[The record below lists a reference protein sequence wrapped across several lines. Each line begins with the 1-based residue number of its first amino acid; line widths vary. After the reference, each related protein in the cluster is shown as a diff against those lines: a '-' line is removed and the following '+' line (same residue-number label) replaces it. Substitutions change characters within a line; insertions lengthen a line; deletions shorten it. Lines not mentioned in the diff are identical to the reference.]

1 MLIVL
6 AFANQEDD
14 HLNLLKEESNE
25 IRRALRPLEK
35 RDFIR
40 IEHEESTTTKELSEM
55 LMDNR
60 DEVHIFHYAG
70 HAGNDELLLEDGLAH
85 EQGLARILG
94 MQKNL
99 KLVFLNGCST
109 KGQVDKL
116 FDMGVKAVIATSAPI
131 NDTKAKDFSIAFYKA
146 LTYKYSLKRAFE
158 FAKGEVELR
167 HRETPVIEMQH
178 RKIGGASTPSVPK
191 DAMPWGLYVQ
201 PEFEQEIYNFR
212 LPYYKE
218 ITVSPDILG
227 SVTTNQYI
235 TQVLQEMCRY
245 NKDIYTK
252 MVEIRNGDEVKR
264 DSSYY
269 FKLVFEN
276 FPLVIGEQIRVLK
289 QMQLPNMARL
299 EQLISTY
306 IVTTQTL
313 YYILLSN
320 FWEEATKKKGFSKN
334 DFLKKNSINHDNCL
348 SFDYIKGMIDI
359 YNRMKTADMSFFA
372 PEMETLITNVT
383 TDGHDTKTSYDML
396 EILRGSFQTM
406 NTADIEAKCIEVEMA
421 VANILWEAAFLVG
434 YEIFSV
440 RDIEIRFP
448 RASSISYE
456 LDWGVADTNTSLF
469 NDENFRKRDVFT
481 NCDSVVMIGYGRDG
495 DMKNY
500 LNLSPFIVDKNTY
513 HKVVRD
519 ENTVQKNRLIDLF
532 LFRYEKDGV
541 YYYSTIRHNYF
552 IALTNEKGTD
562 IVHTKMTLRDF
573 EKGANITNQAPASA
587 FKSSRFSNVSAPIIK
602 SLDEIKPVFADL
614 EFQFEQFKTAF
625 TD

>member
-1 MLIVL
+1 MLIIL
-6 AFANQEDD
+6 AFANQEDE
-14 HLNLLKEESNE
+14 HLGLLKEESNE

-40 IEHEESTTTKELSEM
+40 IEHEESTTSKELAEM

-60 DEVHIFHYAG
+60 DLVHIFHYAG

-94 MQKNL
+94 QQKNL

-116 FDMGVKAVIATSAPI
+116 FEMGVKAVIATSTPI
-131 NDTKAKDFSIAFYKA
+131 NDNKAKDFSIAFYKA
-146 LTYKYSLKRAFE
+146 LTYKYSIKRAFE
-158 FAKGEVELR
+158 FAKGEVEMR
-167 HRETPVIEMQH
+167 YRDAPPMDIQH
-178 RKIGGASTPSVPK
+178 RKIGRANPSVSK
-191 DAMPWGLYVQ
+191 DELPWGLYIQ
-201 PEFEQEIYNFR
+201 PEFEQEILSFR

-218 ITVSPDILG
+218 IVVSDDILTN
-227 SVTTNQYI
+227 VTTNRYI
-235 TQVLQEMCRY
+235 TEVLREMCRY

-289 QMQLPNMARL
+289 QMQLPDLARL
-299 EQLISTY
+299 EQLVSTY

-313 YYILLSN
+313 YYIILSN
-320 FWEEATKKKGFSKN
+320 FWEEAGKKKLPPKY
-334 DFLKKNSINHDNCL
+334 DFLKKNTINHVNCL
-348 SFDYIKGMIDI
+348 TFDYVKGIIDV
-359 YNRMKTADMSFFA
+359 YKRMKALDMPLFA
-372 PEMETLITNVT
+372 PEFETLVTNLT
-383 TDGHDTKTSYDML
+383 TDGHDTKMSYEML
-396 EILRGSFQTM
+396 EILRGGYKKVAK
-406 NTADIEAKCIEVEMA
+406 ADVQQKCLDAEMA

-495 DMKNY
+495 DIKNY
-500 LNLSPFIVDKNTY
+500 LNLSPFIIDKNTY

-532 LFRYEKDGV
+532 LYRYEKEGV
-541 YYYSTIRHNYF
+541 FHYSTIRHNYF
-552 IALTNEKGTD
+552 IALDNQKGTD
-562 IVHTKMTLRDF
+562 IIHTKMTLRDF
-573 EKGANITNQAPASA
+573 EKGANITAQAPPTA
-587 FKSSRFSNVSAPIIK
+587 FKSSRFSKVDTQIIK
-602 SLDEIKPVFADL
+602 SMEEVKPIFADL
-614 EFQFEQFKTAF
+614 EFQFEQYKTAF
-625 TD
+625 TT